1 MHRQACP
8 NSGRG
13 LLFSCIAACYATL
26 LSPIT
31 WGDNSALTPLG
42 KTCFSEH
49 RLSPNWLIFSELD
62 ASFELML
69 IFTTCLFFWIP
80 PESTSAVSSREGM
93 GQICASGRDSCTSF
107 VKSAS
112 HLKPLRYSLQ
122 VEGIIL
128 STVILLQKFREIYH
142 IVLCISLFLLSSISG
157 MISC

>member
-1 MHRQACP
+1 MHRQTCP

-13 LLFSCIAACYATL
+13 LLFSCITACYTSL

-42 KTCFSEH
+42 KPCFSEL

-62 ASFELML
+62 TSFELML
-69 IFTTCLFFWIP
+69 ILPLVCFFGFHQKALLLFPLEKELGKYVPRGEILVP
-80 PESTSAVSSREGM
+80 VSLR
-93 GQICASGRDSCTSF
+93 
-107 VKSAS
+107 SAS